1 MPSLWIVDPSGK
13 TQSTPC
19 DCDAPAT
26 PRDVFP
32 RRVLRCRMSDDA
44 LLTML
49 TNAVKHLRSETDL
62 TMDEV
67 IGLQRLPDAA
77 RTPDVCYALGVIEGA
92 ATALRATP
100 REMLEDHDLLTAP
113 KRT

>member
-1 MPSLWIVDPSGK
+1 MGDEP
-13 TQSTPC
+13 
-19 DCDAPAT
+19 
-26 PRDVFP
+26 
-32 RRVLRCRMSDDA
+32 LRI
-44 LLTML
+44 ML
-49 TNAVKHLRSETDL
+49 TKAVEQLRGATDL

-67 IGLQRLPDAA
+67 IGIRRLPDEM
-77 RTPDVCYALGVIEGA
+77 RTPDVCYSLGVIEGA